1 MYNMNCHVFSIF
13 LFRHRAQLWATSD
26 RNPSVILTKSFIGYP
41 VHVQDEVILE
51 DDVSNDGEEVD
62 QDESQD
68 GGQNDRAAVPGYTLD
83 DV

>member
-1 MYNMNCHVFSIF
+1 M
-13 LFRHRAQLWATSD
+13 
-26 RNPSVILTKSFIGYP
+26 ILTKSFIGYP

-68 GGQNDRAAVPGYTLD
+68 GGQDDRAAVPGYALD